1 MSLQSTTLRKIVV
14 CVFAVIVEPI
24 FASLPSRGGA
34 SWGPGKSD
42 TKSMDASLMLFVFEG
57 LGSGLG
63 SFVNLMF

>member
-1 MSLQSTTLRKIVV
+1 MSLQSTTLRKIVVV

-42 TKSMDASLMLFVFEG
+42 TKSHDYIRLISILLLKKLF
-57 LGSGLG
+57 LLSQ
-63 SFVNLMF
+63 M

>member
-1 MSLQSTTLRKIVV
+1 MSLQSTTLKIVV

-42 TKSMDASLMLFVFEG
+42 TKSHDYIRLISILLLKKILLSQM
-57 LGSGLG
+57 
-63 SFVNLMF
+63 